1 MTVWYDATNAQA
13 VVGVWVNS
21 STTVANTLNSTDTFV
36 EVVRVGMTTANY
48 TLANIDAML
57 SAA

>member
-1 MTVWYDATNAQA
+1 
-13 VVGVWVNS
+13 VWVNS
-21 STTVANTLNSTDTFV
+21 STATANTLTSADTFV
-36 EVVRVGMTTANY
+36 EIVRIGMTTANY